1 MNLSFDEAMF
11 YKVLLQSGFK
21 EDVDKWVEEFINSAE
36 ELNGI
41 YLDISIC
48 YYDINEFISCL
59 QNYIGN
65 NSINDK
71 EVCNRLRNFIKEK
84 LDNEEIT
91 IERAI
96 EALISF
102 GSNKWQEEYWSDFY
116 MVSFF
121 DEYQMAGIAD
131 QVEIFAMIREFIN
144 TGKRLDNEKF
154 WSERNKKYKEVQN
167 KENKYKFWSAIVLI
181 IYTLFIMGLSEF
193 FLWLEKHLTGSFS
206 DKTMAIHIILMGL
219 LIITP
224 IVICVVGW
232 DMVYDRLTTRKNK
245 HEKIKEER
253 KLIEQRRKKE
263 SEAIRD
269 KFNLPSNILTSYE
282 YNSVFVKKYFSKVKW
297 ILLAV
302 FELLCLSMTV
312 GSVFYFD
319 LVTPELGITIIL
331 FGIAVGIY
339 GFCVLCDAPKKGVI
353 YSLCPVLCYAI
364 PLVFVYYVIRIDTDW
379 ILGLS
384 TITCG
389 SLLFWLFM
397 YLVVVKPIK
406 KQRIASIKYWNL
418 LEEKYPNL
426 ICEKDYFR
434 TSSSIVFYKKD
445 GTNVVIFEFK
455 NGWYSITLNGEVF
468 FEGVTLKDSLLYYE
482 EKKDTLENCVK
493 VGIELLENSQT
504 KTII

>member
-181 IYTLFIMGLSEF
+181 IYTLFIMGLSVF
-193 FLWLEKHLTGSFS
+193 FMWLEKHLTGSFS
-206 DKTMAIHIILMGL
+206 DKTMAIHIILICL
-219 LIITP
+219 LIIPP

-245 HEKIKEER
+245 REKIKEER

-339 GFCVLCDAPKKGVI
+339 GFCVLFHIICHFF
-353 YSLCPVLCYAI
+353 LC
-364 PLVFVYYVIRIDTDW
+364 
-379 ILGLS
+379 S
-384 TITCG
+384 
-389 SLLFWLFM
+389 
-397 YLVVVKPIK
+397 
-406 KQRIASIKYWNL
+406 
-418 LEEKYPNL
+418 
-426 ICEKDYFR
+426 
-434 TSSSIVFYKKD
+434 
-445 GTNVVIFEFK
+445 
-455 NGWYSITLNGEVF
+455 
-468 FEGVTLKDSLLYYE
+468 EG
-482 EKKDTLENCVK
+482 
-493 VGIELLENSQT
+493 
-504 KTII
+504 